1 MHVLYPAL
9 VSALLFATGVYGVLL
24 RRNAILVLMSV
35 ELMLNAANLDLVA
48 FDVWLRD
55 ALHSGQ
61 ALALFVVTLAA
72 AEIGLGLGIVLLVYR
87 TRSTIA
93 VDRLDDLGEL
103 REDLAQPFE
112 AER

>member
-1 MHVLYPAL
+1 
-9 VSALLFATGVYGVLL
+9 
-24 RRNAILVLMSV
+24 
-35 ELMLNAANLDLVA
+35 
-48 FDVWLRD
+48 
-55 ALHSGQ
+55 
-61 ALALFVVTLAA
+61 VVTLAA